1 MNILS
6 FESIAYVF
14 VVIFLYFII
23 KRKYRPKYLLVVSL
37 LFYFQNNHLNILFLL
52 LTSLSVFF
60 AAKYFTSL
68 EEKYDK
74 KTEEFEESNEEN
86 IKLLIKR
93 KNKIKKRIVTL
104 VIILNLFSL
113 FYFKYTNALILLF
126 NKFFEGQ
133 KIGFLELALPLG
145 ISFYTFQA
153 IGYLIDVYRGKQK
166 HEKSYFNLLLF
177 LSYFPQVI
185 QGPIARYD
193 ELMPQLKTPHGFNYE
208 RFLSGALL
216 ILWGYAKKLLIA
228 EGLAVMVNK
237 ILGAP
242 STYNGLY
249 IFIAISMYA
258 IQIYA
263 DFSGGIDIVS
273 GISEIIGIK
282 LTRNFKRPF
291 FATSLSDFWRRWH
304 ITLGSWMRDYV
315 FYPVAF
321 SPIIIKF
328 NKILKKKNKKL
339 AKILPSALASMVV
352 FFLVG
357 LWHGASFKYIA
368 FGLYNGII
376 ITFSL
381 LMEGTYK
388 KIISKLGIKT
398 DKFDWK
404 IVQIF
409 RTLIVVTFGRYF
421 TRAASFTGAIYLF
434 KQTFSK
440 FNPYIIID
448 GSFFN
453 LGLSPF
459 KILALIISIII
470 LFGVEIVQESGID
483 VRRKIVKSNYLVRLS
498 VFLLLSISVI
508 VFGYYGE
515 SVDTSNFIYQGF

>member
-1 MNILS
+1 
-6 FESIAYVF
+6 
-14 VVIFLYFII
+14 
-23 KRKYRPKYLLVVSL
+23 
-37 LFYFQNNHLNILFLL
+37 
-52 LTSLSVFF
+52 
-60 AAKYFTSL
+60 
-68 EEKYDK
+68 
-74 KTEEFEESNEEN
+74 
-86 IKLLIKR
+86 
-93 KNKIKKRIVTL
+93 
-104 VIILNLFSL
+104 
-113 FYFKYTNALILLF
+113 
-126 NKFFEGQ
+126 
-133 KIGFLELALPLG
+133 
-145 ISFYTFQA
+145 
-153 IGYLIDVYRGKQK
+153 
-166 HEKSYFNLLLF
+166 
-177 LSYFPQVI
+177 
-185 QGPIARYD
+185 
-193 ELMPQLKTPHGFNYE
+193 
-208 RFLSGALL
+208 
-216 ILWGYAKKLLIA
+216 
-228 EGLAVMVNK
+228 
-237 ILGAP
+237 
-242 STYNGLY
+242 
-249 IFIAISMYA
+249 
-258 IQIYA
+258 
-263 DFSGGIDIVS
+263 
-273 GISEIIGIK
+273 
-282 LTRNFKRPF
+282 
-291 FATSLSDFWRRWH
+291 
-304 ITLGSWMRDYV
+304 
-315 FYPVAF
+315 
-321 SPIIIKF
+321 
-328 NKILKKKNKKL
+328 
-339 AKILPSALASMVV
+339 MVV

-470 LFGVEIVQESGID
+470 LFGVEIVQESGTD

>member
-228 EGLAVMVNK
+228 EGLAVVVNK

-328 NKILKKKNKKL
+328 NKILKKKNK
-339 AKILPSALASMVV
+339 
-352 FFLVG
+352 
-357 LWHGASFKYIA
+357 
-368 FGLYNGII
+368 
-376 ITFSL
+376 
-381 LMEGTYK
+381 
-388 KIISKLGIKT
+388 
-398 DKFDWK
+398 
-404 IVQIF
+404 
-409 RTLIVVTFGRYF
+409 
-421 TRAASFTGAIYLF
+421 
-434 KQTFSK
+434 
-440 FNPYIIID
+440 
-448 GSFFN
+448 
-453 LGLSPF
+453 
-459 KILALIISIII
+459 
-470 LFGVEIVQESGID
+470 
-483 VRRKIVKSNYLVRLS
+483 
-498 VFLLLSISVI
+498 
-508 VFGYYGE
+508 
-515 SVDTSNFIYQGF
+515 